1 MLCLVFSARFGLG
14 ESISAVLHA
23 YLGADQVDKAVCTI
37 TTPAVGDVP
46 VHSTRFCKLEKRE
59 EKLRL
64 DEICCAAPAPGVYH
78 RLVVLLL
85 PIDVGEP
92 PIG

>member
-14 ESISAVLHA
+14 VSISAVLHA
-23 YLGADQVDKAVCTI
+23 YLGTDQVDKAVCTI

-59 EKLRL
+59 EKRQDEMVVQRQLRAC
-64 DEICCAAPAPGVYH
+64 ITAWS
-78 RLVVLLL
+78 
-85 PIDVGEP
+85 
-92 PIG
+92 